1 MRFLFLFALACL
13 LCACDCCTTL
23 IAGRLA
29 TSDGSTLA
37 AHTDDGLT
45 DPRIMH
51 IPARS
56 HEPNSHRAVYPSP
69 EVYPRY
75 VGYERAP
82 AARCVIVRA
91 RSHSP
96 FRWPLLPPAARAERV
111 AAAGLHPAG
120 AAHVRVLAGHVRHH
134 ERARRRYSGEHV
146 QWWATLCIGV
156 GVLLLTP
163 PPPPPPQAFSS
174 PVPSAAAAAH
184 CSA

>member
-1 MRFLFLFALACL
+1 MHFLFLFALACF
-13 LCACDCCTTL
+13 LCACDSCTTL

-45 DPRIMH
+45 DPRLMH

-75 VGYERAP
+75 VGYDRAP

-91 RSHSP
+91 RSHSRHLGGP
-96 FRWPLLPPAARAERV
+96 YYHPLPGQNASQPLGYIPQVQHTFAYLQ
-111 AAAGLHPAG
+111 GTYG
-120 AAHVRVLAGHVRHH
+120 IMN
-134 ERARRRYSGEHV
+134 EH
-146 QWWATLCIGV
+146 GV
-156 GVLLLTP
+156 GIAESTCSGGPLSALVLV
-163 PPPPPPQAFSS
+163 S
-174 PVPSAAAAAH
+174 
-184 CSA
+184 CC